1 MADAVPDTE
10 SLLEF
15 VNKHYAGLKLEA
27 EEDNKITPDPKKGEI
42 TAVIKSIDDLL
53 KTVLDT
59 TTSTHDTIVGQLKA
73 LRVAY
78 EALKLHDTDA
88 TYTRYKDAIESLNM
102 IVAGLE
108 EVGGEELA
116 PGVGGDVEAEVEPA
130 SGTASE
136 SALVLASRAS
146 APASIAPASIA
157 STASGPESKA
167 LVP

>member
-1 MADAVPDTE
+1 MATDTE

-27 EEDNKITPDPKKGEI
+27 ENDNKPSGPNKEEI

-108 EVGGEELA
+108 EV
-116 PGVGGDVEAEVEPA
+116 EAGR
-130 SGTASE
+130 S
-136 SALVLASRAS
+136 
-146 APASIAPASIA
+146 
-157 STASGPESKA
+157 
-167 LVP
+167 